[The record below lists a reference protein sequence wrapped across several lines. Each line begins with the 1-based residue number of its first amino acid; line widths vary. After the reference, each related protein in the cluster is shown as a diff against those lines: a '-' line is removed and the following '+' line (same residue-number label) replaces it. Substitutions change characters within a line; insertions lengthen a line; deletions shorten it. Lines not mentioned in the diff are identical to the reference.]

1 MVEKEIALLQE
12 QLKKLEDKKVNFEA
26 WKTQTVIFLER
37 IFGTSDSKVTRL
49 AALKRDFSS
58 WNLRDTSGSGK
69 LGDPVKMQAYE
80 TIEAAI
86 RELETFG
93 LPQKEEATPSSSV
106 SQMDLLLQDEL
117 TGKEYRELIE
127 LINSEKKNEI
137 SEFINKLGNEKCKQL
152 LLSLLLSLK
161 K

>member
-1 MVEKEIALLQE
+1 MVEKEIALLKE
-12 QLKKLEDKKVNFEA
+12 QLKKLADKKVNFEA

-37 IFGTSDSKVTRL
+37 IFGANDTKVTRL
-49 AALKRDFSS
+49 AALKHDFSS

-69 LGDPVKMQAYE
+69 FGDPVKMRAYE

-93 LPQKEEATPSSSV
+93 LPQKEEETPSASASE
-106 SQMDLLLQDEL
+106 MELLLQDEL
-117 TGKEYRELIE
+117 TGKEYRELME
-127 LINSEKKNEI
+127 LINSDKKNEI